1 MWLVSKLSL
10 AAIVSYGVE
19 SLGQTITLGFVGHY
33 FQEQEIGAVIVAIC
47 FLYMFLLFPGIGAL
61 FAMDTLVARYYGNDP
76 TTDRIGEVLQRALCI
91 NVIYTAVVAIVV
103 WTVVPSCVSFL
114 AHPELA
120 PLTSLWLMY
129 CPIYILG
136 TLTSRALTKY
146 FINQH
151 LTQYPPVAAAIGQVS
166 SVLLHMWLV
175 PKLGLVGSALAFGLC
190 TFVQACVLAIMAYWV
205 DQTRVAFGRWDLKR
219 AMRYDGLKEYLIL
232 GFHSSLYI
240 AGEVGIHDVTAIIL
254 GHVGAKPAAAWGI
267 LHSLYILV
275 IDCACGLSAGGCA
288 FVGSRL
294 GAHQPKSAK
303 VFAWATII
311 SSFLFAVTAA
321 TLLFVFQNQV
331 FRVFAESR
339 AIHAVAQPVFGT
351 FAVFLV
357 LDVLEVVFQGIF
369 SAMGRNDIGALIMFA
384 TLWGVGFP
392 LMLYWCL
399 FSVPHNPQ
407 HTTLA
412 EDTGALFGLIHALQ
426 VALVLNVP
434 LASWYVIHKTDW
446 SLLTGTSMSASP

>member
-1 MWLVSKLSL
+1 MNTTGAPRYGAVDDARSGTDAAPGDSKAKLELLSAADDDEQHLLPAVWLVSTLSL
-10 AAIVSYGVE
+10 PAMLSYGVE

-190 TFVQACVLAIMAYWV
+190 TFVQAFVLAI
-205 DQTRVAFGRWDLKR
+205 
-219 AMRYDGLKEYLIL
+219 
-232 GFHSSLYI
+232 
-240 AGEVGIHDVTAIIL
+240 
-254 GHVGAKPAAAWGI
+254 
-267 LHSLYILV
+267 
-275 IDCACGLSAGGCA
+275 
-288 FVGSRL
+288 VGSL
-294 GAHQPKSAK
+294 K
-303 VFAWATII
+303 VSI
-311 SSFLFAVTAA
+311 
-321 TLLFVFQNQV
+321 
-331 FRVFAESR
+331 
-339 AIHAVAQPVFGT
+339 
-351 FAVFLV
+351 
-357 LDVLEVVFQGIF
+357 
-369 SAMGRNDIGALIMFA
+369 
-384 TLWGVGFP
+384 
-392 LMLYWCL
+392 
-399 FSVPHNPQ
+399 
-407 HTTLA
+407 
-412 EDTGALFGLIHALQ
+412 
-426 VALVLNVP
+426 
-434 LASWYVIHKTDW
+434 
-446 SLLTGTSMSASP
+446 